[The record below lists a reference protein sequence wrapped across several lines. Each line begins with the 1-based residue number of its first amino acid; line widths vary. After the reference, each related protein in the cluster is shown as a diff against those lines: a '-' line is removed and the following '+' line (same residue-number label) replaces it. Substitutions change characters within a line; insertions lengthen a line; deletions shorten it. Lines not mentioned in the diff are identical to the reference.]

1 MSGNFP
7 LFFNEKN
14 TTPSIMR
21 LKGRGKVEIKDYY
34 DVNDKFLFGDPLVTN
49 AKVYNLSSSI
59 KASKYPMATDTSKCT
74 DEITKRTIA
83 LGNAKVGS
91 GHDCA
96 CKGIQVVFD
105 LTWTVKASVQLQRY
119 HFIDFIS
126 SQSQMHR
133 IAKFDLEPQYIKYVD
148 KKIIERIEELKR
160 DYLNETNPELK
171 KEKYLILLYSN
182 PSGFRLTA
190 KMTTNYLQLK
200 TIYNQR
206 CKVPHKLPEWI
217 AFGEWMETELPFF
230 KELCLDGLNE
240 KGE

>member
-1 MSGNFP
+1 M
-7 LFFNEKN
+7 L
-14 TTPSIMR
+14 
-21 LKGRGKVEIKDYY
+21 KDYY
-34 DVNDKFLFGDPLVTN
+34 EVADKDLFGEPLIRN

-59 KASKYPMATDTSKCT
+59 KASKYPMAIDTEKCT
-74 DEITKRTIA
+74 DEITKRTVA
-83 LGNAKVGS
+83 LGNAKQGS

-96 CKGIQVVFD
+96 LKGIQVVFD

-119 HFIDFIS
+119 HYIDFIS

-133 IAKFDLEPQYIKYVD
+133 IAKFDLYPQYIKYVD
-148 KKIIERIEELKR
+148 KEVIKRIEELKQ
-160 DYLNETNPELK
+160 DYLNETDEELK

-206 CKVPHKLPEWI
+206 CKTPHKLPEWI
-217 AFGEWMETELPFF
+217 AFGEWMKDELPMF
-230 KELCLDGLNE
+230 KELCLGDINE
-240 KGE
+240 